1 MTSVLI
7 KGVYYVSK
15 KNRTVK
21 KANQFK
27 KYNNKLQKRRQKRSR
42 TNLKPSNRKHT

>member
-21 KANQFK
+21 KANQFENTIINYRK
-27 KYNNKLQKRRQKRSR
+27 EDKREVEQI
-42 TNLKPSNRKHT
+42 